1 MEYFDIYDENRIK
14 TGRTIPRGTPLSG
27 EDHRLVVHICIF
39 TPDGQMIIQQRQPFK
54 HGWSNMWDLSAGG
67 SVRAGETSREGALR
81 EVSEELGLVLPK
93 NALRKTVTIYSDN
106 VFDDHYTAVYGGGL
120 SGLVLQKEEVQ
131 AVRTAS
137 ADEIKRMIKE
147 GIFIPYHE
155 NYIDLLFYLK
165 DSIGM
170 RTAADK
176 TVQI

>member
-1 MEYFDIYDENRIK
+1 
-14 TGRTIPRGTPLSG
+14 
-27 EDHRLVVHICIF
+27 
-39 TPDGQMIIQQRQPFK
+39 
-54 HGWSNMWDLSAGG
+54 MWDLSAGG
-67 SVRAGETSREGALR
+67 SVRAGETSHEGALR
-81 EVSEELGLVLPK
+81 EVSEELGIVLPE

-120 SGLVLQKEEVQ
+120 SGLVLQREEVQ

-137 ADEIKRMIKE
+137 ADEIKQMIKE

-165 DSIGM
+165 DNIGM